1 VTTLRD
7 IQLQIATEE
16 LIHTEND
23 TDNVEI
29 EREHSPGSFIT
40 MGLELEVAQ

>member
-16 LIHTEND
+16 LIHTEDD
-23 TDNVEI
+23 TDSVEI
-29 EREHSPGSFIT
+29 ERDHSPGSFIT
-40 MGLELEVAQ
+40 MGLELEVVQ